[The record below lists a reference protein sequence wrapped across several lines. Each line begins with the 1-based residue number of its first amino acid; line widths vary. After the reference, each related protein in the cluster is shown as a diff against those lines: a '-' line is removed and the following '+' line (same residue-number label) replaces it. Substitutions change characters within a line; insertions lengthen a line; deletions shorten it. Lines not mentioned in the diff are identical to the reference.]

1 VNTQTNLT
9 GKVALV
15 TGGARGLGAATA
27 SLFAEL
33 GAHAIV
39 ADLEPIQPQECA
51 APVDRIHRSVQL
63 DVTDL
68 DQWRQVIANIVATE
82 GRLDILHLNAGILS
96 RPLDE
101 RLAQLFEDDPL
112 EWLAAETYARV
123 AAVNNRGVVN
133 GLNAALPHLEASG
146 GSVVITGSDA
156 GIIPFPPDPL
166 YTMTKHAL
174 VGLTRAL
181 GPTLAKRG
189 IASAIV
195 CPTGMNTR
203 MVADEWRDTFEL
215 ASVTEVAKII
225 GDAIAARCSGDVWVV
240 GTDCSVQRFAHD
252 APLVLEARWG

>member
-1 VNTQTNLT
+1 MTLT
-9 GKVALV
+9 DKVALV
-15 TGGARGLGAATA
+15 TGGARGLGGAAA
-27 SLFAEL
+27 SLFAER
-33 GAHAIV
+33 GARAII
-39 ADLEPIQPQECA
+39 ADLEPVRPDECA
-51 APVDRIHRSVQL
+51 APMDRIHHSVQL

-68 DQWRQVIANIVATE
+68 DQWRQVIADIVTNE
-82 GRLDILHLNAGILS
+82 GRLDIVHLNAGILS
-96 RPLDE
+96 RPLGNQ
-101 RLAQLFEDDPL
+101 LAGLFKDDPL
-112 EWLAAETYARV
+112 EWLTAETYGRV

-133 GLNAALPHLEASG
+133 GLIAALPHLESSG
-146 GSVVITGSDA
+146 GSIVITGSDA

-189 IASAIV
+189 IAIAIV

-203 MVADEWRDTFEL
+203 MVADKWRDTFEL
-215 ASVTEVAKII
+215 ASVTEVARII